1 MANTTKKALE
11 VSLKKLLKEKPFD
24 KITIAD
30 LTGDCGISRMTFYYH
45 FQDVYDLLRWM
56 FQEEAVDLL
65 KRHEGALLWQEGL
78 LQLFHYI
85 EENKAVCLCT
95 LNSVGRDHLRRF
107 FEDDV
112 YAIIHRAVEQV
123 GAEIGVLDTKQ
134 ADIDLITHF
143 YVAALAGILE
153 SWLLGIIDRTPEELI
168 SSADQILQ
176 DHMRG
181 AQERLKEQRN
191 N

>member
-1 MANTTKKALE
+1 M
-11 VSLKKLLKEKPFD
+11 
-24 KITIAD
+24 
-30 LTGDCGISRMTFYYH
+30 
-45 FQDVYDLLRWM
+45 
-56 FQEEAVDLL
+56 
-65 KRHEGALLWQEGL
+65 
-78 LQLFHYI
+78 
-85 EENKAVCLCT
+85 CLCT

-143 YVAALAGILE
+143 YVAALAGMLE
-153 SWLLGIIDRTPEELI
+153 SWLLGTIDRTPEELI
-168 SSADQILQ
+168 SFADQILQ